1 MATVSIVS
9 NISLVR
15 RQLEVVLAA
24 VLVVDDAAA
33 ALPSVFVAFSSG
45 SAHLLRVVVL
55 AFVHPAAFD
64 LALVVADIASVFAP
78 ARAASVL
85 APAVVDVA
93 AVVAP
98 ALTAFALAPVAVVPA
113 VVDTAAA
120 AVASADDLVAHEVNV
135 LAVFGVLAVVV
146 DTVLA
151 TAVDGS
157 PVAAAVV
164 VVAQHRPPLLVAT
177 GIARLVNHHHVNQRH
192 QALPAT
198 SVQLSEA
205 A

>member
-33 ALPSVFVAFSSG
+33 LPSVFVAFSSR

-85 APAVVDVA
+85 APAVVDVG

-135 LAVFGVLAVVV
+135 LAVFVVLAVVV

-157 PVAAAVV
+157 VAAAVV